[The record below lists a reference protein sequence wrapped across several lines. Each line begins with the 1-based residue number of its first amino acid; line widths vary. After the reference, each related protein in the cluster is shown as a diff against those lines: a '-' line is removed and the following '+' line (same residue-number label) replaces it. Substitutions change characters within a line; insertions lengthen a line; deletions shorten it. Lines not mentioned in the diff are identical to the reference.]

1 MIKTS
6 HLSRLTIGKGSPL
19 LTFPVC
25 CTKAA
30 TESKSGYLTR
40 MVRLLYGYRSRVTDC
55 HSEATR
61 IGLLPAPVQL
71 GGRRFWLL
79 HRGFRV
85 REMPLLAVRE
95 RQLS

>member
-1 MIKTS
+1 MIKTW

-25 CTKAA
+25 CTKVV
-30 TESKSGYLTR
+30 TESKSGCLAR
-40 MVRLLYGYRSRVTDC
+40 MVRLLYGYRSPVTDC
-55 HSEATR
+55 HSEPTR
-61 IGLLPAPVQL
+61 SGLLPAPVQL

-79 HRGFRV
+79 YRGFRV
-85 REMPLLAVRE
+85 RGMPLLAVRE